1 MGAETQG
8 KVWGLGPGVSARD
21 LRNLRYPAESP
32 IVLKLLNKVQT
43 LENHLEV
50 LNAKVGAQALAT
62 PHHLVSRLATNL

>member
-8 KVWGLGPGVSARD
+8 KVWGLGRGVSPRD
-21 LRNLRYPAESP
+21 LRNLRYSAESQ

-43 LENHLEV
+43 LENQLEV

-62 PHHLVSRLATNL
+62 LHDLVSRLATDV